1 MTGNEITFGTLV
13 DVEARTAWGHEAHD
27 FTPWLADNLERLSDA
42 IGVKLEFTAREHLVG
57 RFSADIIARSVLDD
71 RIVLIENQLEW
82 SDHKHLGQIMTYLAG
97 TDAKIIVWIAPFF
110 CDEHLSAIKWL
121 NEHSHD
127 EFAFFAVKLRIVR
140 IGDSPLA
147 PLFEVLEKPNNWER
161 SLSAEVRSQ
170 GVSEATL
177 VRRAFWEL
185 ATELDPSIVND
196 RATGPG
202 GSNRWRTIPNSH
214 LVVNRYKSQGQV
226 GLSYRTTADMTDEEF
241 IEFMAPY
248 ADALAQEL
256 ECEPTQWS
264 TFWQI
269 GPDLSDSDRTTW
281 TPAAEWLTRQTAR
294 YVAAIQKIILK
305 EPA

>member
-1 MTGNEITFGTLV
+1 MTAASITFGTLV

-27 FTPWLADNLERLSDA
+27 FTPWLAENLDRLSDA
-42 IGVKLEFTAREHLVG
+42 IGVGLEFTAREHLVG
-57 RFSADIIARSVLDD
+57 RFSADILARSVLDD
-71 RIVLIENQLEW
+71 RVVLIENQLEW

-97 TDAKIIVWIAPFF
+97 TEAKIIVWIAPHF

-121 NEHSHD
+121 NDHSHD
-127 EFAFFAVKLRIVR
+127 EFSFFAVKLRLVR

-147 PLFEVLEKPNNWER
+147 PLFEVLEKPNDWER
-161 SLSAEVRSQ
+161 SLNAEVRAQ

-185 ATELDPSIVND
+185 ATEFDPDIIHD

-202 GSNRWRTIPNSH
+202 GSNRWRAIPGSH

-241 IEFMAPY
+241 IDCMAPY
-248 ADALAQEL
+248 AAALEEEL
-256 ECEPTQWS
+256 GCEPTQWS

-269 GPDLSDSDRTTW
+269 GPDLSDSDKSTW
-281 TPAAEWLTRQTAR
+281 RPAAQWLAHETAR
-294 YVAAIQKIILK
+294 YVAAIQKIIPK
-305 EPA
+305 DPA